1 MRLDQAGTNNT
12 VKHQSKGLHPMRI
25 MQLKCFI
32 GDIEYCISKINK
44 TPTADVVEVVRC
56 KDCKHFME
64 YSEEYHGKVES
75 ADGDCYLRLINSVDK
90 QFQAVFYK
98 GRTAE
103 EMKKLS
109 FGTIYGCDEYGNNK
123 KPYNWHCP
131 HSHMVWFGQ
140 YVTHWMPL
148 PEPPKEVEDDG

>member
-1 MRLDQAGTNNT
+1 MSNW
-12 VKHQSKGLHPMRI
+12 I
-25 MQLKCFI
+25 
-32 GDIEYCISKINK
+32 
-44 TPTADVVEVVRC
+44 
-56 KDCKHFME
+56 
-64 YSEEYHGKVES
+64 
-75 ADGDCYLRLINSVDK
+75 SVDEK
-90 QFQAVFYK
+90 LPENGQMVMIFDGNAIQWKSEISVAVFYK